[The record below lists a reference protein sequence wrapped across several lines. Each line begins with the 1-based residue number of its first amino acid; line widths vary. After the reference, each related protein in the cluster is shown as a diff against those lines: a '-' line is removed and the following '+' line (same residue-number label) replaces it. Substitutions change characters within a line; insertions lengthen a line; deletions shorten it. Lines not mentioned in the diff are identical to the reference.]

1 MIANKKNNSIQKNE
15 IKNEVL
21 IVGLTID
28 YEHELKLMLDV

>member
-1 MIANKKNNSIQKNE
+1 LPIKKNNSIKKTE
-15 IKNEVL
+15 IKKEVL

>member
-1 MIANKKNNSIQKNE
+1 MIANKKIIVYKKTE